1 MRKRPWYR
9 EPMLALVI
17 GLPLAAVAGG
27 IATFVIAERN
37 ADPGDPR
44 VRRVAQTQ
52 TVDLAADREASRQG
66 YAATATIDTDG
77 VIRVEFEAAR
87 PAAASL
93 RLVFRHVTDP
103 RRDCDVTLSHVPE
116 YGFAG
121 LLSGALGAGAYNAEL
136 TPEDGEWRLV
146 GRLED
151 GAIHTRLVPALG
163 H

>member
-1 MRKRPWYR
+1 
-9 EPMLALVI
+9 MLALVI

-77 VIRVEFEAAR
+77 VNAWSSRQPGRPR
-87 PAAASL
+87 PACASCSATSPTRAA
-93 RLVFRHVTDP
+93 TA
-103 RRDCDVTLSHVPE
+103 T
-116 YGFAG
+116 
-121 LLSGALGAGAYNAEL
+121 
-136 TPEDGEWRLV
+136 
-146 GRLED
+146 
-151 GAIHTRLVPALG
+151 
-163 H
+163 